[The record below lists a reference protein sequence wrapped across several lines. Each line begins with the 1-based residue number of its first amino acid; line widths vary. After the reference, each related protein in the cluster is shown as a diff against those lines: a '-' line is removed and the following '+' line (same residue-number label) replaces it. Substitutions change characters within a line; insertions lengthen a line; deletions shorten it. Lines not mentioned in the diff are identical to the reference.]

1 MKPNPCYRLGTFRL
15 AYLLAKILPRSAAQ
29 ALAGLIGRAGY
40 AFSKGPRA
48 ALRENLRHVS
58 GKEGRALDLLCRENF
73 TNFIKMLAD
82 YFYCI
87 SRETTRA
94 KSLVAERR
102 GDENIK
108 EAFDRGK
115 GVILITAHLG
125 NWEMGGT
132 LLALRNIPLTVVT
145 LNEPTTKLT
154 HWRDRYRRRLGIKT
168 VMVGSDTFSFVEMIK
183 TLRNNEGVAMLVD
196 RPYAGSGTPVLF
208 CGRET
213 LFSSAP
219 ALLWQHTEATVL
231 PAFVLQNKKGR
242 YLSFAGKAI
251 EMRKHEDQRKG
262 LAANTQLVADA
273 FEAIIREHPEQWF
286 NYVPIW
292 KNLEKPG
299 NE

>member
-1 MKPNPCYRLGTFRL
+1 MSPNPCYRLGTFRL
-15 AYLLAKILPRSAAQ
+15 AYLLAKFLPRPVTQ
-29 ALAGLIGRAGY
+29 ALAGWIGRAGY

-58 GKEGRALDLLCRENF
+58 GKEGDELDALCRANF

-82 YFYCI
+82 YFYCT
-87 SRETTRA
+87 SGGTARA
-94 KSLVAERR
+94 KGLVVERR
-102 GDENIK
+102 GDENITG
-108 EAFDRGK
+108 AFEKGK

-125 NWEMGGT
+125 NWEIGGI

-145 LNEPTTKLT
+145 LNEPTSELT
-154 HWRDRYRRRLGIKT
+154 RWRDGYRRKLGIKT

-196 RPYAGSGTPVLF
+196 RPYAGSGTPVRF
-208 CGRET
+208 FGRET
-213 LFSSAP
+213 LFSTAP

-242 YLSFAGKAI
+242 YLSFAEKAI
-251 EMRKHEDQRKG
+251 PMRRYDDQREA
-262 LAANTQLVADA
+262 LAANTQLVATA

-292 KNLEKPG
+292 KN
-299 NE
+299 NEN